1 MVGLNNE
8 IKNQLANGRFEWQF
22 STRNNF
28 FITRGLDESKIVWFL
43 L

>member
-28 FITRGLDESKIVWFL
+28 LNS
-43 L
+43 